1 MQDQNSITKQIDDS
15 AICYFDNA
23 ATTKPNLSAIE
34 TTIPY
39 MKDKWHN
46 PSALYQEAQ
55 QVQNDIQLARKAI
68 AESIGAKEDEIY
80 FTSGGSESNSWA
92 IQGFIHYWISRGFKP
107 VIITSIIEHK
117 SIIEC
122 VENLCVETHFVGV
135 DNRGLIDKLQL
146 EGLLERVTRD
156 TENAKILVSIQ
167 AANNEIGTMQ
177 NIVGLAELT
186 HKFSAY
192 FHTDAVQIIGHI
204 PTCVND
210 WGIDMLSA
218 SSHKWG
224 GLKGNGFLYIKNG
237 VKILPLV
244 YGTQNNGMRGGTEN
258 VIGIVNMAHAL
269 TQCNTSKRIID
280 SKYAM
285 RDYIMDKLKNLP
297 YKIEFNNWAGYVAVL
312 PTIINVT
319 IKERVTAEGLL
330 YLLNSAGICVS
341 SGSACNSHS
350 NEPSYVLKA
359 IGLSDDDTVRTLRIS
374 FNETTTIEQVDKLVN
389 ELSKAIKILTS

>member
-1 MQDQNSITKQIDDS
+1 MSKKTI
-15 AICYFDNA
+15 YLDNA

-34 TTIPY
+34 ATIPY
-39 MKDKWHN
+39 MKDKWYN
-46 PSALYQEAQ
+46 PSSLYQEAK
-55 QVQNDIQLARKAI
+55 QVQNDIRLARKAI

-80 FTSGGSESNSWA
+80 FTSSGSESNSWA
-92 IQGFIHYWISRGFKP
+92 IQGFIHYWISKGFKP

-122 VENLCVETHFVGV
+122 VEKLCVETHFVGV
-135 DNRGLIDKLQL
+135 DNRGLVDKVQL
-146 EGLLERVTRD
+146 KSLLDHTIRD
-156 TENAKILVSIQ
+156 TKNVKILVSIQ

-177 NIVGLAELT
+177 DIVGIAELA

-192 FHTDAVQIIGHI
+192 FHTDAVQMIGRV
-204 PTCVND
+204 PTRVND

-237 VKILPLV
+237 IKILPLI

-258 VIGIVNMAHAL
+258 VIGIVNMAYAL
-269 TQCNTSKRIID
+269 TQCNTSKRMID

-285 RDYIMDKLKNLP
+285 RDYIIDKLKNLP
-297 YKIEFNNWAGYVAVL
+297 YKIEFNNWVGYVAVL
-312 PTIINVT
+312 PTIISVT
-319 IKERVTAEGLL
+319 VKERITAEGLL
-330 YLLNSAGICVS
+330 YLLNSSGICVS
-341 SGSACNSHS
+341 SGSACNSYS

-359 IGLSDDDTVRTLRIS
+359 IGLSDDDAIRTLRIS
-374 FNETTTIEQVDKLVN
+374 FDETTTFEQVDKLID
-389 ELSKAIKILTS
+389 ELNKAIKILIS